1 MLKFISFLGV
11 LAAAAQLQQ
20 QQQDKQKVQQ
30 SFSKNWR
37 LAGVLGPRTKAVIT
51 QMDNATYLPILL
63 GRIIWLMM
71 YHWEK

>member
-20 QQQDKQKVQQ
+20 QQEDKQKVHQ

-51 QMDNATYLPILL
+51 QMDNVTYLPILL

-71 YHWEK
+71 CHWEK